1 MIGWLAGV
9 WSLTEP
15 WNRYPAGLFYTM
27 ALVSL
32 QEIRIAFGGPPL
44 LDGVSL
50 QIDRQQRIG
59 LLGRNGTGKSTLMKI
74 LAGQV
79 LPDGGTVQA
88 ESGLKIA
95 YFSQTIPHNLDG
107 SVFEI
112 IARGLGERGELMVAY
127 HREEARLAAHPDPDH
142 TRLHQLHE
150 QLDAHRAWSV
160 LEEIA
165 SITTR
170 MGLDP
175 DADYCALSGGQKR
188 RVLLAAALVCEPD
201 LLLLDEPTN
210 HLDIDSIAWL
220 ESYLL
225 EMGKTLLFVTHD
237 RMLLRRLATRI
248 IEIDRGQLFDWSCD
262 YDTFLERKQAVLDA
276 QEKEWERFDKKLA
289 QEEVW
294 IRQGIKARRHRN
306 EGRVQALLKMRAER
320 RARREKLGTATLKLA
335 EAQNSGTMVLESKGV
350 GYSYDDKPLIK
361 DFDAMI
367 ARGDK
372 IGIIGPNGC
381 GKTTLVRLLLG
392 ELTPQTGEIRQ
403 GTQLSITYFDQ
414 LRRQLDEDKS
424 VWENVLPNGS
434 TVTLDGKSRHIIG
447 YLQDFL
453 FTPER
458 AKTRVRYLSGGER
471 NRLLLARLFTQPANL
486 LVLDEPTNDL
496 DSETL
501 ELLEE
506 LLVNFKGTVLLICHD
521 RAFLDNVV
529 TSTWVFTGDGAIE
542 EYVGGYEDWRRKQSE
557 EASEPE
563 QPKIDKNKLY
573 KEARKASQPRKLSFK
588 ESRELESLPAL
599 IESLESELAAVH
611 NQLADPA
618 SYRNPANVVLVKKRL
633 TELEA
638 QHAQA
643 YDRWEHLE
651 SIASAS

>member
-1 MIGWLAGV
+1 
-9 WSLTEP
+9 
-15 WNRYPAGLFYTM
+15 M

-32 QEIRIAFGGPPL
+32 QEISIAFGGPPL

-50 QIDRQQRIG
+50 QIDKQQRIG

-79 LPDGGTVQA
+79 VPDAGTVQA

-95 YFSQTIPHNLDG
+95 YFSQTIPRDLEG

-112 IARGLGERGELMVAY
+112 IARGLGQRGELMVRY
-127 HREEARLAAHPDPDH
+127 HREETRLAAHRDPDH
-142 TRLHQLHE
+142 SRLHQLHE

-170 MGLDP
+170 MSLDP
-175 DADYCALSGGQKR
+175 DGDYPALSGGQKR

-225 EMGKTLLFVTHD
+225 GMGKTLLFVTHD

-262 YDTFLERKQAVLDA
+262 YDTFLERKQATLEA
-276 QEKEWERFDKKLA
+276 EEKEWERFDKKLA

-306 EGRVQALLKMRAER
+306 EGRVQALRKMRAER
-320 RARREKLGTATLKLA
+320 QARREKLGTATLKLA
-335 EAQNSGTMVLESKGV
+335 EARGSGTMVLEAKGV
-350 GYSYDDKPLIK
+350 SYRYDDKPLIQ
-361 DFDAMI
+361 DFDALI

-392 ELTPQTGEIRQ
+392 ELAPQTGTIRQ
-403 GTQLSITYFDQ
+403 GTRLSITYFDQ
-414 LRRQLDEDKS
+414 LRRKLDEDKS

-434 TVTLDGKSRHIIG
+434 TVTIDGKSKHIIG

-458 AKTRVRYLSGGER
+458 AKTPVRYLSGGER
-471 NRLLLARLFTQPANL
+471 NRLLLAQLFTQPANL

-506 LLVNFKGTVLLICHD
+506 LLVNFQGTVLLICHD

-529 TSTWVFTGDGAIE
+529 TSTLVFTGDGAIE
-542 EYVGGYEDWRRKQSE
+542 EYVGGYQDWRRQQSQ
-557 EASEPE
+557 EAPAPE
-563 QPKIDKNKLY
+563 KPKVDKKKLY
-573 KEARKASQPRKLSFK
+573 KEARKAGQTRKLSFK

-599 IESLESELAAVH
+599 IESLEGELGVLH

-618 SYRNPANVVLVKKRL
+618 FYRKADNVVLATKRL
-633 TELEA
+633 AEIEA

-643 YDRWEHLE
+643 FERWEHLE
-651 SIASAS
+651 SIAAAS

>member
-1 MIGWLAGV
+1 
-9 WSLTEP
+9 
-15 WNRYPAGLFYTM
+15 M

-32 QEIRIAFGGPPL
+32 QEISIAFDGPPL

-50 QIDRQQRIG
+50 QIEKQQRIG

-79 LPDGGTVQA
+79 VPDAGTVQVEA
-88 ESGLKIA
+88 GRKIA
-95 YFSQTIPHNLDG
+95 YFSQTIPHDLEG

-112 IARGLGERGELMVAY
+112 IARGLGERGGLMVSY
-127 HREEARLAAHPDPDH
+127 HREEAHLAAHPDPDH
-142 TRLHQLHE
+142 SRLHQLHE
-150 QLDAHRAWSV
+150 QLDTHRAWSV

-175 DADYCALSGGQKR
+175 DWDYATLSGGQKR

-220 ESYLL
+220 ENYLL
-225 EMGKTLLFVTHD
+225 GMGKTLLFVTHD

-248 IEIDRGQLFDWSCD
+248 IELDRGQLFDWSCD
-262 YDTFLERKQAVLDA
+262 YDTFLERKEAVLAA

-306 EGRVQALLKMRAER
+306 EGRVQALLQMRAER
-320 RARREKLGTATLKLA
+320 RARREKLGTAALKLA
-335 EAQNSGTMVLESKGV
+335 EAQNSGALVLEAQGV
-350 GYSYDDKPLIK
+350 GYRYDDKPLIQG
-361 DFDAMI
+361 FDARVM
-367 ARGDK
+367 RGDK

-392 ELTPQTGEIRQ
+392 DLTPQTGTVRQ
-403 GTQLSITYFDQ
+403 GTQLAITYFDQ
-414 LRRQLDEDKS
+414 LRRKLDEDKT

-434 TVTLDGKSRHIIG
+434 TVTIDGKSKHIIG

-458 AKTRVRYLSGGER
+458 AKTRVRSLSGGER
-471 NRLLLARLFTQPANL
+471 NRLLLAQLFTQPANL
-486 LVLDEPTNDL
+486 LILDEPTNDL

-506 LLVNFKGTVLLICHD
+506 LLVNFQGTVLLICHD

-529 TSTWVFTGDGAIE
+529 TSTWVFTGNGAIA
-542 EYVGGYEDWRRKQSE
+542 EYVGGYQDWRRQQDQ
-557 EASEPE
+557 AAPEPE
-563 QPKIDKNKLY
+563 KPKVDKKKLY
-573 KEARKASQPRKLSFK
+573 QEARKANQPRKLSFK
-588 ESRELESLPAL
+588 ESKELEALPAL
-599 IESLESELAAVH
+599 IESLEGELAVLH
-611 NQLADPA
+611 QQLADPA
-618 SYRNPANVVLVKKRL
+618 FYRQPDNVILAKKRL
-633 TELEA
+633 AELEA
-638 QHAQA
+638 QHTQA
-643 YDRWEHLE
+643 YERWEHLE
-651 SIASAS
+651 SIAAAS

>member
-1 MIGWLAGV
+1 
-9 WSLTEP
+9 
-15 WNRYPAGLFYTM
+15 M

-32 QEIRIAFGGPPL
+32 HEISIAFGGPPL

-50 QIDRQQRIG
+50 QIDKQQRIG

-79 LPDGGTVQA
+79 VPDAGVVQGEA
-88 ESGLKIA
+88 GLKIA
-95 YFSQTIPHNLDG
+95 YFSQTIPRDLSG

-112 IARGLGERGELMVAY
+112 IARGLGQRGELMVRY
-127 HREEARLAAHPDPDH
+127 HREESRLAAQPDPDH
-142 TRLHQLHE
+142 SRLHQLHE

-165 SITTR
+165 AITTR
-170 MGLDP
+170 MSLDP
-175 DADYCALSGGQKR
+175 DWDYSALSGGQKR

-220 ESYLL
+220 EAHLL
-225 EMGKTLLFVTHD
+225 GMGKTLLFVTHD

-248 IEIDRGQLFDWSCD
+248 IEIDRGQVFDWSCD
-262 YDTFLERKQAVLDA
+262 YDTFLERKQAALEA

-294 IRQGIKARRHRN
+294 IRQGIKARRRRN
-306 EGRVQALLKMRAER
+306 EGRVRALRKMRAER
-320 RARREKLGTATLKLA
+320 RARREKLGTATLTLA
-335 EAQNSGTMVLESKGV
+335 EAQGSGTMVLEASGI
-350 GYSYDDKPLIK
+350 GYGYDDKPLIK
-361 DFDAMI
+361 AFDVLI

-372 IGIIGPNGC
+372 VGIIGPNGC

-392 ELTPQTGEIRQ
+392 ELAPQTGAVRQ
-403 GTQLSITYFDQ
+403 GTQLAITYFDQ
-414 LRRQLDEDKS
+414 LRQQLDEDKT

-434 TVTLDGKSRHIIG
+434 TVTIDGKSKHIIG

-471 NRLLLARLFTQPANL
+471 NRLLLARLFTKPANL

-506 LLVNFKGTVLLICHD
+506 LLVNFQGTVLLICHD

-529 TSTWVFTGDGAIE
+529 TSTLVFTGDGTIA
-542 EYVGGYEDWRRKQSE
+542 EYVGGYNDWHRLESQ
-557 EASEPE
+557 EPPE
-563 QPKIDKNKLY
+563 TETPKVDKKKLY
-573 KEARKASQPRKLSFK
+573 REARKAGQPRKLSFK

-599 IESLESELAAVH
+599 IESLESELDALH
-611 NQLADPA
+611 SQLADPA
-618 SYRNPANVVLVKKRL
+618 FYRHPDSVVAAKKRL
-633 TELEA
+633 ADVET
-638 QHAQA
+638 QHTQA
-643 YDRWEHLE
+643 FERWEHLE
-651 SIASAS
+651 SIASPS

>member
-1 MIGWLAGV
+1 
-9 WSLTEP
+9 
-15 WNRYPAGLFYTM
+15 M

-32 QEIRIAFGGPPL
+32 HEISIAFGGPPL

-50 QIDRQQRIG
+50 QIDKQQRIG

-79 LPDGGTVQA
+79 VPDAGVVQA
-88 ESGLKIA
+88 EAGLKIA
-95 YFSQTIPHNLDG
+95 YFSQTIPRDLSG
-107 SVFEI
+107 SVFEV
-112 IARGLGERGELMVAY
+112 IARGLGQRGELMVRY
-127 HREEARLAAHPDPDH
+127 HREESRLAAHPDPDH
-142 TRLHQLHE
+142 SRLHQLHE

-165 SITTR
+165 AITTR
-170 MGLDP
+170 MSLDP
-175 DADYCALSGGQKR
+175 DWDYSVLSGGQKR

-220 ESYLL
+220 EAYLL
-225 EMGKTLLFVTHD
+225 GMGKTLLFVTHD

-248 IEIDRGQLFDWSCD
+248 IEIDRGQVFDWSCD
-262 YDTFLERKQAVLDA
+262 YDTFLERKQAALEA

-294 IRQGIKARRHRN
+294 IRQGIKARRRRN
-306 EGRVQALLKMRAER
+306 EGRVRVLLTMRAER

-335 EAQNSGTMVLESKGV
+335 EAQGSGTMVLEASGV
-350 GYSYDDKPLIK
+350 GYGYDDKPLIK
-361 DFDAMI
+361 AFDVLI

-372 IGIIGPNGC
+372 VGIIGPNGC

-392 ELTPQTGEIRQ
+392 ELTPQTGAVRQ
-403 GTQLSITYFDQ
+403 GTQLAVTYFDQ
-414 LRRQLDEDKS
+414 LRQQLDEDKT

-434 TVTLDGKSRHIIG
+434 TVTIDGKSKHIIG

-458 AKTRVRYLSGGER
+458 AKTRVRFLSGGER
-471 NRLLLARLFTQPANL
+471 NRLLLARLFTKPANL

-506 LLVNFKGTVLLICHD
+506 LLVNFQGTVLLICHD

-529 TSTWVFTGDGAIE
+529 TSTLVFTGDGTIA
-542 EYVGGYEDWRRKQSE
+542 EYVGGYNDWRRHQSQ
-557 EASEPE
+557 EPPE
-563 QPKIDKNKLY
+563 VTTPKVDKKKLY
-573 KEARKASQPRKLSFK
+573 KEARKAGQPRRLSFK
-588 ESRELESLPAL
+588 ESKELESLPTL
-599 IESLESELAAVH
+599 IESLEGKLDALH
-611 NQLADPA
+611 GQLADPA
-618 SYRNPANVVLVKKRL
+618 FYRNPDSVVAAKKRL
-633 TELEA
+633 ADLET

-643 YDRWEHLE
+643 FERWEHLE

>member
-1 MIGWLAGV
+1 
-9 WSLTEP
+9 
-15 WNRYPAGLFYTM
+15 M

-32 QEIRIAFGGPPL
+32 QEISIAFGGPPL
-44 LDGVSL
+44 LDGVRL
-50 QIDRQQRIG
+50 QIDKQQRIG

-79 LPDGGTVQA
+79 VPDAGTVQA
-88 ESGLKIA
+88 EPGLKIA
-95 YFSQTIPHNLDG
+95 YFSQAIPQDLAG

-112 IARGLGERGELMVAY
+112 IARGLGERGDLMVRY

-142 TRLHQLHE
+142 TRLNHLHE
-150 QLDAHRAWSV
+150 QLDALHAWSV

-175 DADYCALSGGQKR
+175 DADYPALSGGQKR
-188 RVLLAAALVCEPD
+188 RVLLAAALVSEPD

-210 HLDIDSIAWL
+210 HLDIDAIAWL
-220 ESYLL
+220 ENYLL
-225 EMGKTLLFVTHD
+225 GMGQTLLFVTHD

-262 YDTFLERKQAVLDA
+262 YDTFLERKQALLEA
-276 QEKEWERFDKKLA
+276 EEKEWDRFDKKLA

-294 IRQGIKARRHRN
+294 IRRGIKARRHRN
-306 EGRVQALLKMRAER
+306 EGRVQALLQMRAER
-320 RARREKLGTATLKLA
+320 RARRERLGTATLKLA
-335 EAQNSGTMVLESKGV
+335 EAQNSGTLVLEAKGV
-350 GYSYDDKPLIK
+350 GFRYGDQPLIE
-361 DFDAMI
+361 DFDTLI
-367 ARGDK
+367 TRGDK

-392 ELTPQTGEIRQ
+392 ELAPQTGTVRQ

-414 LRRQLDEDKS
+414 LRGQLDEDKS
-424 VWENVLPNGS
+424 VRENVLPSGD
-434 TVTLDGKSRHIIG
+434 TVTIDGQSRHIIG

-458 AKTRVRYLSGGER
+458 ARTRVGCLSGGER

-506 LLVNFKGTVLLICHD
+506 LLVNFQGTVLLICHD

-529 TSTWVFTGDGAIE
+529 TSTLVFTGGGAIA
-542 EYVGGYEDWRRKQSE
+542 EYVGGYQDWYRQRSQE
-557 EASEPE
+557 EPAPE
-563 QPKIDKNKLY
+563 KPKVDKEKLY
-573 KEARKASQPRKLSFK
+573 REARKAGQPRKLSFK
-588 ESRELESLPAL
+588 ESKELESLPAL
-599 IESLESELAAVH
+599 IESLEGELAVLH
-611 NQLADPA
+611 TQLADPA
-618 SYRNPANVVLVKKRL
+618 FYRNPAQVILVKKRL

-643 YDRWEHLE
+643 YARWERLE
-651 SIASAS
+651 SIAAAS

>member
-1 MIGWLAGV
+1 
-9 WSLTEP
+9 
-15 WNRYPAGLFYTM
+15 M

-32 QEIRIAFGGPPL
+32 QEISIAFGGPPL
-44 LDGVSL
+44 LEGVSL
-50 QIDRQQRIG
+50 QIDKGQRIG
-59 LLGRNGTGKSTLMKI
+59 LLGRNGAGKSTLMKI

-79 LPDGGTVQA
+79 VPDAGTVQA
-88 ESGLKIA
+88 EAGLKIA
-95 YFSQTIPHNLDG
+95 YFSQTIPPDLEG

-112 IARGLGERGELMVAY
+112 IARGLGQRGELMLRY
-127 HREEARLAAHPDPDH
+127 HREEARLAAHPDADH
-142 TRLHQLHE
+142 RRLHQLHE

-165 SITTR
+165 RITTR

-175 DADYCALSGGQKR
+175 DADYPALSGGQKR

-225 EMGKTLLFVTHD
+225 GMGQTLLFVTHD
-237 RMLLRRLATRI
+237 RLLLRRLATRI
-248 IEIDRGQLFDWSCD
+248 IEVDRGQLFDWSCD
-262 YDTFLERKQAVLDA
+262 YDTFLERKQALLEA
-276 QEKEWERFDKKLA
+276 QEKEWDRFDKKLA

-306 EGRVQALLKMRAER
+306 EGRVQALLQMRAER
-320 RARREKLGTATLKLA
+320 QARREKLGTARLKLA
-335 EAQNSGTMVLESKGV
+335 AAQNSGTMVLEAKGLSY
-350 GYSYDDKPLIK
+350 GYDDRPLIR
-361 DFDAMI
+361 DFDALI

-392 ELTPQTGEIRQ
+392 ELTPQTGAVRQ
-403 GTQLSITYFDQ
+403 GTQLAIICFDQ
-414 LRRQLDEDKS
+414 LRQQLDEDKS

-434 TVTLDGKSRHIIG
+434 TVTVDGKSKHIIG

-458 AKTRVRYLSGGER
+458 ARTRVRCLSGGER

-506 LLVNFKGTVLLICHD
+506 LLVNFPGTVLLICHD

-542 EYVGGYEDWRRKQSE
+542 ECVGGYQDWRRRQSE
-557 EASEPE
+557 EAPEPAT
-563 QPKIDKNKLY
+563 PKVDKKKLY
-573 KEARKASQPRKLSFK
+573 QEARKAGQTRKLSFK
-588 ESRELESLPAL
+588 ESRELESLPAR
-599 IESLESELAAVH
+599 IESLEGELDVLH
-611 NQLADPA
+611 RQLADPA
-618 SYRNPANVVLVKKRL
+618 FYRHPGNVVLATKRL
-633 TELEA
+633 AELEA

-643 YDRWEHLE
+643 FERWEHLE
-651 SIASAS
+651 SLGT

>member
-1 MIGWLAGV
+1 MVGV

-15 WNRYPAGLFYTM
+15 WNRHDAGLFYTM

-32 QEIRIAFGGPPL
+32 QEISIAFGGPPL

-50 QIDRQQRIG
+50 QIDKQQRIG

-79 LPDGGTVQA
+79 VPDAGTVQA

-95 YFSQTIPHNLDG
+95 YFSQTIPRDLDG

-112 IARGLGERGELMVAY
+112 IARGLGQRGELMVRY
-127 HREEARLAAHPDPDH
+127 HREEAQLAAHPDPDH
-142 TRLHQLHE
+142 SRLHQLHE

-170 MGLDP
+170 MSLDP
-175 DADYCALSGGQKR
+175 DWDYPALSGGQKR

-225 EMGKTLLFVTHD
+225 GMGKTLLFVTHD

-262 YDTFLERKQAVLDA
+262 YDAFLERKQATLEA

-294 IRQGIKARRHRN
+294 IRQGIKARRRRN
-306 EGRVQALLKMRAER
+306 EGRVHALLKMRAER
-320 RARREKLGTATLKLA
+320 QARREKLGTVTLKLA
-335 EAQNSGTMVLESKGV
+335 EAQGSGTMVLETNGV

-361 DFDAMI
+361 DFDALI

-392 ELTPQTGEIRQ
+392 ELSPQTGTVRQ

-414 LRRQLDEDKS
+414 LRRKLDEDKS

-434 TVTLDGKSRHIIG
+434 TVTIDGKSNHIIG

-471 NRLLLARLFTQPANL
+471 NRLLLAQLFTKPANL

-529 TSTWVFTGDGAIE
+529 TSTLIFTGAGAIA
-542 EYVGGYEDWRRKQSE
+542 EYVGGYEDWRRQQSQ
-557 EASEPE
+557 EAPEPE
-563 QPKIDKNKLY
+563 KPKVDKKKLY
-573 KEARKASQPRKLSFK
+573 KEARKASQTRKLSFK

-599 IESLESELAAVH
+599 IESLEGELGVLH
-611 NQLADPA
+611 HQLADPA
-618 SYRNPANVVLVKKRL
+618 FYRNPYNVVLVTKRL
-633 TELEA
+633 AEIEA
-638 QHAQA
+638 QQAQA
-643 YDRWEHLE
+643 FERWEHLE

>member
-1 MIGWLAGV
+1 
-9 WSLTEP
+9 
-15 WNRYPAGLFYTM
+15 M

-32 QEIRIAFGGPPL
+32 HEISIAFGGPPL

-50 QIDRQQRIG
+50 QIDKQQRIG

-79 LPDGGTVQA
+79 VPDAGVVQA
-88 ESGLKIA
+88 EAGLKIA
-95 YFSQTIPHNLDG
+95 YFSQTIPRDLSG
-107 SVFEI
+107 SVFEV
-112 IARGLGERGELMVAY
+112 IARGLGQRGELMVRY
-127 HREEARLAAHPDPDH
+127 HREESRLAAHPDPDH
-142 TRLHQLHE
+142 SRLHQLHE

-165 SITTR
+165 AITTR
-170 MGLDP
+170 MSLDP
-175 DADYCALSGGQKR
+175 DWDYSVLSGGQKR

-220 ESYLL
+220 EAYLL
-225 EMGKTLLFVTHD
+225 GMGKTLLFVTHD

-248 IEIDRGQLFDWSCD
+248 IEIDRGQVFDWSCD
-262 YDTFLERKQAVLDA
+262 YDTFLERKQAALEA

-294 IRQGIKARRHRN
+294 IRQGIKARRRRN
-306 EGRVQALLKMRAER
+306 EGRVRVLLTMRAER
-320 RARREKLGTATLKLA
+320 RARREKLGTATLTLA
-335 EAQNSGTMVLESKGV
+335 EAQGSGTMVLEASGV
-350 GYSYDDKPLIK
+350 GYGYDDKPLIK
-361 DFDAMI
+361 AFDVLI

-372 IGIIGPNGC
+372 VGIIGPNGC

-392 ELTPQTGEIRQ
+392 ELTPQTGAVRQ
-403 GTQLSITYFDQ
+403 GTQLAVTYFDQ
-414 LRRQLDEDKS
+414 LRQQLDEDKT

-434 TVTLDGKSRHIIG
+434 TVTIDGKSKHIIG

-458 AKTRVRYLSGGER
+458 AKTRVRFLSGGER
-471 NRLLLARLFTQPANL
+471 NRLLLARLFTKPANL

-506 LLVNFKGTVLLICHD
+506 LLVNFQGTVLLICHD

-529 TSTWVFTGDGAIE
+529 TSTLVFTGDGTIA
-542 EYVGGYEDWRRKQSE
+542 EYVGGYNDWRRHQSQ
-557 EASEPE
+557 EPPE
-563 QPKIDKNKLY
+563 VTTPKVDKKKLY
-573 KEARKASQPRKLSFK
+573 KEARKAGQPRRLSFK
-588 ESRELESLPAL
+588 ESKELESLPTL
-599 IESLESELAAVH
+599 IESLEGKLDALH
-611 NQLADPA
+611 GQLADPA
-618 SYRNPANVVLVKKRL
+618 FYRNPDSVVAAKKRL
-633 TELEA
+633 ADLET

-643 YDRWEHLE
+643 FERWEHLE

>member
-1 MIGWLAGV
+1 
-9 WSLTEP
+9 
-15 WNRYPAGLFYTM
+15 M

-32 QEIRIAFGGPPL
+32 HEISIAFGGPPL

-50 QIDRQQRIG
+50 QIDKQQRIG

-79 LPDGGTVQA
+79 VPDAGVVQA
-88 ESGLKIA
+88 EAGLTIA
-95 YFSQTIPHNLDG
+95 YFSQTIPRDLSG
-107 SVFEI
+107 SVFEV
-112 IARGLGERGELMVAY
+112 IARGLGQRGELMVRY
-127 HREEARLAAHPDPDH
+127 HREESRLAAHPDPDH
-142 TRLHQLHE
+142 SRLHQLHE

-165 SITTR
+165 AITTR
-170 MGLDP
+170 MSLDP
-175 DADYCALSGGQKR
+175 DWDYSVLSGGQKR

-220 ESYLL
+220 EAYLL
-225 EMGKTLLFVTHD
+225 GMGKTLLFVTHD

-248 IEIDRGQLFDWSCD
+248 IEIDRGQVFDWSCD
-262 YDTFLERKQAVLDA
+262 YDTFLERKQAALEA

-294 IRQGIKARRHRN
+294 IRQGIKARRRRN
-306 EGRVQALLKMRAER
+306 EGRVRVLLTMRAER

-335 EAQNSGTMVLESKGV
+335 EAQGSGTMVLEASGV
-350 GYSYDDKPLIK
+350 GYGYDDKPLIK
-361 DFDAMI
+361 AFDVLI

-372 IGIIGPNGC
+372 VGIIGPNGC

-392 ELTPQTGEIRQ
+392 ELTPQTGAVRQ
-403 GTQLSITYFDQ
+403 GTQLAVTYFDQ
-414 LRRQLDEDKS
+414 LRQQLDEDKT

-434 TVTLDGKSRHIIG
+434 TVTIDGKSKHIIG

-458 AKTRVRYLSGGER
+458 AKTRVRFLSGGER
-471 NRLLLARLFTQPANL
+471 NRLLLARLFTKPANL

-506 LLVNFKGTVLLICHD
+506 LLVNFQGTVLLICHD

-529 TSTWVFTGDGAIE
+529 TSTLVFTGDGTIA
-542 EYVGGYEDWRRKQSE
+542 EYVGGYNDWRRHQSQ
-557 EASEPE
+557 EPPE
-563 QPKIDKNKLY
+563 VTTPKVDKKKLY
-573 KEARKASQPRKLSFK
+573 KEARKAGQPRRLSFK
-588 ESRELESLPAL
+588 ESKELESLPTL
-599 IESLESELAAVH
+599 IESLEGKLDALH
-611 NQLADPA
+611 GQLADPA
-618 SYRNPANVVLVKKRL
+618 FYRNPDSVVAAKKRL
-633 TELEA
+633 ADLET

-643 YDRWEHLE
+643 FERWEHLE

>member
-1 MIGWLAGV
+1 
-9 WSLTEP
+9 
-15 WNRYPAGLFYTM
+15 M

-32 QEIRIAFGGPPL
+32 HEISIAFGGPPL

-50 QIDRQQRIG
+50 QIDKQQRIG

-79 LPDGGTVQA
+79 VPDAGVVQA

-95 YFSQTIPHNLDG
+95 YFSQTIPRDLSG

-112 IARGLGERGELMVAY
+112 IARGLSQRGELMVRY
-127 HREEARLAAHPDPDH
+127 HREESRLAAHPDPDH
-142 TRLHQLHE
+142 SRLHQLHE

-165 SITTR
+165 AITTR
-170 MGLDP
+170 MSLDP
-175 DADYCALSGGQKR
+175 DWDYSALSGGQKR

-220 ESYLL
+220 EAYLL
-225 EMGKTLLFVTHD
+225 GMGKTLLFVTHD

-248 IEIDRGQLFDWSCD
+248 IEIDRGQVFDWSCD
-262 YDTFLERKQAVLDA
+262 YDTFLERKQAALEA

-294 IRQGIKARRHRN
+294 IRQGIKARRRGN
-306 EGRVQALLKMRAER
+306 EGRVRALLTMRAER

-335 EAQNSGTMVLESKGV
+335 EAQGSGTMVLEAKGV
-350 GYSYDDKPLIK
+350 GYGYDDKPLIE
-361 DFDAMI
+361 DFDVLI

-372 IGIIGPNGC
+372 VGIIGPNGC

-392 ELTPQTGEIRQ
+392 ELTPQTGTIRQ
-403 GTQLSITYFDQ
+403 GTQLAITYFDQ
-414 LRRQLDEDKS
+414 LRQQLDEDKT

-434 TVTLDGKSRHIIG
+434 TVTLDGKSKHIIG

-471 NRLLLARLFTQPANL
+471 NRLLLARLFTKPANL

-506 LLVNFKGTVLLICHD
+506 LLVNFQGTVLLICHD

-529 TSTWVFTGDGAIE
+529 TSTLVFTGDGTIA
-542 EYVGGYEDWRRKQSE
+542 EYVGGYNDWRRQESQE
-557 EASEPE
+557 LPE
-563 QPKIDKNKLY
+563 VTTPKVDKKKLY
-573 KEARKASQPRKLSFK
+573 REARKAGQPRKLSFK
-588 ESRELESLPAL
+588 ESKELESLPAL
-599 IESLESELAAVH
+599 IESLESELDALH
-611 NQLADPA
+611 GQLADPA
-618 SYRNPANVVLVKKRL
+618 LYRNPDSVVAAKKRL
-633 TELEA
+633 ADLET

-643 YDRWEHLE
+643 FQRWEHLE

>member
-1 MIGWLAGV
+1 
-9 WSLTEP
+9 
-15 WNRYPAGLFYTM
+15 M

-32 QEIRIAFGGPPL
+32 HEISIAFGGPPL

-50 QIDRQQRIG
+50 QIDKQQRIG
-59 LLGRNGTGKSTLMKI
+59 LLGRNGAGKSTLMKI

-79 LPDGGTVQA
+79 APDAGAVQA

-95 YFSQTIPHNLDG
+95 YFSQTIPRDLSG

-112 IARGLGERGELMVAY
+112 IARGLGQRGELMVRY
-127 HREEARLAAHPDPDH
+127 HREESRLAAHPDPDH
-142 TRLHQLHE
+142 SRLHQLHE

-165 SITTR
+165 AITTR
-170 MGLDP
+170 MSLDP
-175 DADYCALSGGQKR
+175 DWDYSALSGGQKR

-220 ESYLL
+220 EAYLL
-225 EMGKTLLFVTHD
+225 GMGKTLLFVTHD

-248 IEIDRGQLFDWSCD
+248 VEIDRGQVFDWSCD
-262 YDTFLERKQAVLDA
+262 YDTFQQRKQAALEA

-294 IRQGIKARRHRN
+294 IRQGIKARRRRN
-306 EGRVQALLKMRAER
+306 EGRVRALLKMRAER
-320 RARREKLGTATLKLA
+320 RARREKLGTATLKLT
-335 EAQNSGTMVLESKGV
+335 EAQGSGTMVLEAKGV
-350 GYSYDDKPLIK
+350 GYRYDDKPLIE
-361 DFDAMI
+361 DFDVLI

-372 IGIIGPNGC
+372 VGIIGPNGC

-392 ELTPQTGEIRQ
+392 ELTPQTGAVRQ
-403 GTQLSITYFDQ
+403 GTQLAVTYFDQ
-414 LRRQLDEDKS
+414 LRQQLDEDKT

-434 TVTLDGKSRHIIG
+434 TVTIDGKSKHIIG

-471 NRLLLARLFTQPANL
+471 NRLLLARLFTKPANL

-506 LLVNFKGTVLLICHD
+506 LLVNFQGTVLLICHD

-529 TSTWVFTGDGAIE
+529 TNTLVFTGNGAVE
-542 EYVGGYEDWRRKQSE
+542 EYVGGYNDWRRQESQ
-557 EASEPE
+557 EPPE
-563 QPKIDKNKLY
+563 LEKPKVDKKKLY
-573 KEARKASQPRKLSFK
+573 KEARKAGQPRKLSFK

-599 IESLESELAAVH
+599 IESLEGELDALH
-611 NQLADPA
+611 SQLADA
-618 SYRNPANVVLVKKRL
+618 AFYRNPDSVVAAKKRL
-633 TELEA
+633 ADLET

-643 YDRWEHLE
+643 FERWENLE

>member
-1 MIGWLAGV
+1 MAGV

-15 WNRYPAGLFYTM
+15 WNRHDAGLFYTM

-32 QEIRIAFGGPPL
+32 QEISIAFGGPPL
-44 LDGVSL
+44 LEGVSL
-50 QIDRQQRIG
+50 QIDKQQRIG

-79 LPDGGTVQA
+79 VPDAGTVQA
-88 ESGLKIA
+88 EAGLKIA
-95 YFSQTIPHNLDG
+95 YFSQTIPPDLEG

-112 IARGLGERGELMVAY
+112 IARGLGERGEWMVRY
-127 HREEARLAAHPDPDH
+127 HREEAHLAAHRDPDH
-142 TRLHQLHE
+142 SRLHQLHE
-150 QLDAHRAWSV
+150 QLDTHRAWSV

-175 DADYCALSGGQKR
+175 DGDYPALSGGQKR

-210 HLDIDSIAWL
+210 HLDIDAIAWL
-220 ESYLL
+220 ENYLL
-225 EMGKTLLFVTHD
+225 GMGKTLLFVTHD
-237 RMLLRRLATRI
+237 RLLLRRLATRI
-248 IEIDRGQLFDWSCD
+248 IEIDRGRLFDWSCD
-262 YDTFLERKQAVLDA
+262 YDTFLERKQATLEA

-294 IRQGIKARRHRN
+294 IRRGIKARRHRN
-306 EGRVQALLKMRAER
+306 EGRVQTLLKMRAER
-320 RARREKLGTATLKLA
+320 QARREKLGTATLKLA
-335 EAQNSGTMVLESKGV
+335 AAQGSGMMVLEAKGV
-350 GYSYDDKPLIK
+350 GYRYDDQPLIQ
-361 DFDAMI
+361 DFDARI
-367 ARGDK
+367 TRGDK

-392 ELTPQTGEIRQ
+392 ELAPQTGTVRQ

-414 LRRQLDEDKS
+414 LRQKLDEDKS

-434 TVTLDGKSRHIIG
+434 TVTIDGKSKHIIG

-471 NRLLLARLFTQPANL
+471 NRLLLAQLFTQPANL

-506 LLVNFKGTVLLICHD
+506 LLVNFQGTVLLICHD

-529 TSTWVFTGDGAIE
+529 TSTWVFTGNGAIA
-542 EYVGGYEDWRRKQSE
+542 EYVGGYEDWRRQQSR
-557 EASEPE
+557 EAPEPE
-563 QPKIDKNKLY
+563 KPKVDKKKLY
-573 KEARKASQPRKLSFK
+573 QEARKAGQTRKLSFK
-588 ESRELESLPAL
+588 ESRELESLPAR
-599 IESLESELAAVH
+599 IESLEGELAVLH
-611 NQLADPA
+611 SQLADPA
-618 SYRNPANVVLVKKRL
+618 FYRKADNVILVTKRL
-633 TELEA
+633 AELEA

-643 YDRWEHLE
+643 FERWEHLE
-651 SIASAS
+651 SIAAAS

>member
-1 MIGWLAGV
+1 
-9 WSLTEP
+9 
-15 WNRYPAGLFYTM
+15 M

-32 QEIRIAFGGPPL
+32 HEISIAFGGPPL

-50 QIDRQQRIG
+50 QIDKQQRIG

-79 LPDGGTVQA
+79 VPDAGVVQA
-88 ESGLKIA
+88 EAGLKIA
-95 YFSQTIPHNLDG
+95 YFSQTIPRDLSG
-107 SVFEI
+107 SVFEV
-112 IARGLGERGELMVAY
+112 IARGLGQRGELMVRY
-127 HREEARLAAHPDPDH
+127 HREESRLAAHPDPDH
-142 TRLHQLHE
+142 SRLHQLHE

-165 SITTR
+165 AITTR
-170 MGLDP
+170 MSLDP
-175 DADYCALSGGQKR
+175 DWDYSVLSGGQKR

-220 ESYLL
+220 EAYLL
-225 EMGKTLLFVTHD
+225 GMGKTLLFVTHD

-248 IEIDRGQLFDWSCD
+248 VEIDRGQVFDWSCD
-262 YDTFLERKQAVLDA
+262 YDTFLERRQAALEA

-294 IRQGIKARRHRN
+294 IRQGIKARRRRN
-306 EGRVQALLKMRAER
+306 EGRVRVLLTMRAER

-335 EAQNSGTMVLESKGV
+335 EAQGSGTMVLEASGV
-350 GYSYDDKPLIK
+350 GYGYDNKPLIE
-361 DFDAMI
+361 DFDVLI

-372 IGIIGPNGC
+372 VGIIGPNGC

-392 ELTPQTGEIRQ
+392 ELTPQTGAVRQ
-403 GTQLSITYFDQ
+403 GTQLAVTYFDQ
-414 LRRQLDEDKS
+414 LRQQLDEDKT
-424 VWENVLPNGS
+424 VWENVQPNGS
-434 TVTLDGKSRHIIG
+434 TVTIDGKSKHIIG

-458 AKTRVRYLSGGER
+458 AKTRVRFLSGGER
-471 NRLLLARLFTQPANL
+471 NRLLLARLFTKPANL

-506 LLVNFKGTVLLICHD
+506 LLVNFQGTVLLICHD

-529 TSTWVFTGDGAIE
+529 TSTLVFTGDGTIA
-542 EYVGGYEDWRRKQSE
+542 EYVGGYNDWRRHQSQ
-557 EASEPE
+557 EPPE
-563 QPKIDKNKLY
+563 VTTPKVDKKKLY
-573 KEARKASQPRKLSFK
+573 KEARKAGQPRRLSFK
-588 ESRELESLPAL
+588 ESKELESLPAL
-599 IESLESELAAVH
+599 IESLEGKLDALH
-611 NQLADPA
+611 GQLADPA
-618 SYRNPANVVLVKKRL
+618 FYRNPDSVVAAKKRL
-633 TELEA
+633 ADLET

-643 YDRWEHLE
+643 FERWEHLE

>member
-1 MIGWLAGV
+1 
-9 WSLTEP
+9 
-15 WNRYPAGLFYTM
+15 M

-32 QEIRIAFGGPPL
+32 HEISIAFGGPPL

-50 QIDRQQRIG
+50 QIDKQQRIG
-59 LLGRNGTGKSTLMKI
+59 LLGRNGAGKSTLMKI

-79 LPDGGTVQA
+79 VPDAGVVQA
-88 ESGLKIA
+88 EAGLKIA
-95 YFSQTIPHNLDG
+95 YFSQTIPRDLSG
-107 SVFEI
+107 SVFEV
-112 IARGLGERGELMVAY
+112 IARGLGQRGELMVRY
-127 HREEARLAAHPDPDH
+127 HREESRLAAHPDPDH
-142 TRLHQLHE
+142 SRLHQLHE

-165 SITTR
+165 AITTR
-170 MGLDP
+170 MSLDP
-175 DADYCALSGGQKR
+175 DRDYSALSGGQKR

-210 HLDIDSIAWL
+210 HLDIDTIAWL
-220 ESYLL
+220 EAYLL
-225 EMGKTLLFVTHD
+225 AMGKTLLFVTHD

-248 IEIDRGQLFDWSCD
+248 VEIDRGQLFDWSCD
-262 YDTFLERKQAVLDA
+262 YDTFLERKQAALEA

-294 IRQGIKARRHRN
+294 IRQGIKARRRRN
-306 EGRVQALLKMRAER
+306 EGRVRVLLKMRAER

-335 EAQNSGTMVLESKGV
+335 EAQGSGTMVLEAKGV
-350 GYSYDDKPLIK
+350 GYGYDDKPLIE
-361 DFDAMI
+361 DFDVLI

-372 IGIIGPNGC
+372 VGIIGPNGC

-392 ELTPQTGEIRQ
+392 ELTPQTGAVRQ
-403 GTQLSITYFDQ
+403 GTQLAITYFDQ
-414 LRRQLDEDKS
+414 LRQQLDEDKT

-434 TVTLDGKSRHIIG
+434 TVTIDGKSKHIIG

-458 AKTRVRYLSGGER
+458 AKTRVRFLSGGER
-471 NRLLLARLFTQPANL
+471 NRLLLARLFTKPANL

-506 LLVNFKGTVLLICHD
+506 LLVDFQGTVLLICHD

-529 TSTWVFTGDGAIE
+529 TNTLVFTGDGTIA
-542 EYVGGYEDWRRKQSE
+542 EYVGGYNDWRRHQSQ
-557 EASEPE
+557 EPPE
-563 QPKIDKNKLY
+563 VTTPKVDKKKLY
-573 KEARKASQPRKLSFK
+573 KEARKAGQPRRLSFK

-599 IESLESELAAVH
+599 IESLEGKLDALH
-611 NQLADPA
+611 GQLADPA
-618 SYRNPANVVLVKKRL
+618 FYRNPDSVVAAKKRL
-633 TELEA
+633 ADLET

-643 YDRWEHLE
+643 FERWEHLE
-651 SIASAS
+651 SIVSAS

>member
-1 MIGWLAGV
+1 MGV
-9 WSLTEP
+9 WSPTEP

-32 QEIRIAFGGPPL
+32 QEISIAFGGPPL

-59 LLGRNGTGKSTLMKI
+59 LLGRNGAGKSTLMKI

-79 LPDGGTVQA
+79 VPDAGTVQA
-88 ESGLKIA
+88 DSGLKIA
-95 YFSQTIPHNLDG
+95 YFSQTIPHDLDG

-112 IARGLGERGELMVAY
+112 IARGLGQRGELMVAY
-127 HREEARLAAHPDPDH
+127 HREEAHLAAHRDLDPD
-142 TRLHQLHE
+142 RLHQLHE

-175 DADYCALSGGQKR
+175 DGDYASLSGGQKR

-225 EMGKTLLFVTHD
+225 GMGKTLLFVTHD

-262 YDTFLERKQAVLDA
+262 YDTFLERKQAVLDS
-276 QEKEWERFDKKLA
+276 QEKEWDRFDKKLA

-335 EAQNSGTMVLESKGV
+335 EAQNSGTMVLEAKGV
-350 GYSYDDKPLIK
+350 GYRYDDKPLIR

-392 ELTPQTGEIRQ
+392 ELAPQTGTVRQ
-403 GTQLSITYFDQ
+403 GTQLSVTYFDQ
-414 LRRQLDEDKS
+414 LRRKLDEDKS

-458 AKTRVRYLSGGER
+458 ARTRVRYLSGGER
-471 NRLLLARLFTQPANL
+471 NRLLLAQLFTQPANL

-506 LLVNFKGTVLLICHD
+506 LLVNFQGTVLLICHD

-542 EYVGGYEDWRRKQSE
+542 EFIGGYEDWRRRQSE

-563 QPKIDKNKLY
+563 QPKVDKKKLY
-573 KEARKASQPRKLSFK
+573 KEARKAGQTRRLSFK
-588 ESRELESLPAL
+588 ESKELESLPAL
-599 IESLESELAAVH
+599 IESLEGELAVLH

-638 QHAQA
+638 QHAEA
-643 YDRWEHLE
+643 YERWEHLE

>member
-1 MIGWLAGV
+1 MAGV
-9 WSLTEP
+9 WLLTEP
-15 WNRYPAGLFYTM
+15 WNPRNAGLFCTM

-32 QEIRIAFGGPPL
+32 QEISIAFGGPPL
-44 LDGVSL
+44 LEGVSL
-50 QIDRQQRIG
+50 QIDKGQRIG
-59 LLGRNGTGKSTLMKI
+59 LLGRNGAGKSTLMKI

-79 LPDGGTVQA
+79 VPDAGTVQA
-88 ESGLKIA
+88 EAGLKIA
-95 YFSQTIPHNLDG
+95 YFSQTIPPDLEG

-112 IARGLGERGELMVAY
+112 IARGLGQRGELMLRY
-127 HREEARLAAHPDPDH
+127 HREEARLAAHPDADH
-142 TRLHQLHE
+142 RRLHQLHE

-165 SITTR
+165 RITTR

-175 DADYCALSGGQKR
+175 DADYPALSGGQKR

-225 EMGKTLLFVTHD
+225 GMGQTLLFVTHD
-237 RMLLRRLATRI
+237 RLLLRRLATRI
-248 IEIDRGQLFDWSCD
+248 IEVDRGQLFDWSCD
-262 YDTFLERKQAVLDA
+262 YDTFLERKQALLEA
-276 QEKEWERFDKKLA
+276 QEKEWDRFDKKLA

-306 EGRVQALLKMRAER
+306 EGRVQALLQMRAER
-320 RARREKLGTATLKLA
+320 QARREKLGTARLKLA
-335 EAQNSGTMVLESKGV
+335 AAQNSGTMVLEAKGLSY
-350 GYSYDDKPLIK
+350 GYDDRPLIR
-361 DFDAMI
+361 DFDALI

-392 ELTPQTGEIRQ
+392 ELTPQTGAVRQ
-403 GTQLSITYFDQ
+403 GTQLAIICFDQ
-414 LRRQLDEDKS
+414 LRQQLDEDKS

-434 TVTLDGKSRHIIG
+434 TVTVDGKSKHIIG

-458 AKTRVRYLSGGER
+458 ARTRVRCLSGGER

-506 LLVNFKGTVLLICHD
+506 LLVNFPGTVLLICHD

-542 EYVGGYEDWRRKQSE
+542 ECVGGYQDWRRRQSE
-557 EASEPE
+557 EAPEPAT
-563 QPKIDKNKLY
+563 PKVDKKKLY
-573 KEARKASQPRKLSFK
+573 QEARKAGQTRKLSFK
-588 ESRELESLPAL
+588 ESRELESLPAR
-599 IESLESELAAVH
+599 IESLEGELDVLH
-611 NQLADPA
+611 RQLADPA
-618 SYRNPANVVLVKKRL
+618 FYRHPGNVVLATKRL
-633 TELEA
+633 AELEA

-643 YDRWEHLE
+643 FERWEHLE
-651 SIASAS
+651 SLGT

>member
-1 MIGWLAGV
+1 
-9 WSLTEP
+9 
-15 WNRYPAGLFYTM
+15 M

-32 QEIRIAFGGPPL
+32 HEISIAFGGPPL

-50 QIDRQQRIG
+50 QIDKQQRIG
-59 LLGRNGTGKSTLMKI
+59 LLGRNGAGKSTLMKI

-79 LPDGGTVQA
+79 APDAGTVQA

-95 YFSQTIPHNLDG
+95 YFSQTIPRDLSG

-112 IARGLGERGELMVAY
+112 IARGLGQRGELMVRY
-127 HREEARLAAHPDPDH
+127 HREESRLAAHPDPDH
-142 TRLHQLHE
+142 SRLHQLHE

-165 SITTR
+165 AITTR
-170 MGLDP
+170 MSLDP
-175 DADYCALSGGQKR
+175 DWDYSALSGGQKR

-220 ESYLL
+220 EAYLL
-225 EMGKTLLFVTHD
+225 GMGKTLLFVTHD

-248 IEIDRGQLFDWSCD
+248 VEIDRGQVFDWSCD
-262 YDTFLERKQAVLDA
+262 YDTFLERKQAALEA

-294 IRQGIKARRHRN
+294 IRQGIKARRRRN
-306 EGRVQALLKMRAER
+306 EGRVRALLKMRAER
-320 RARREKLGTATLKLA
+320 RARREKLGTATLKLT
-335 EAQNSGTMVLESKGV
+335 EAQGSGTMVLEAKGV
-350 GYSYDDKPLIK
+350 GYRYDDKPLIE
-361 DFDAMI
+361 DFDVLI

-372 IGIIGPNGC
+372 VGIIGPNGC

-392 ELTPQTGEIRQ
+392 DLTPQTGAVRQ
-403 GTQLSITYFDQ
+403 GTQLAVTYFDQ
-414 LRRQLDEDKS
+414 LRKHLDEDKT

-434 TVTLDGKSRHIIG
+434 TVTIDGKSKHIIG

-458 AKTRVRYLSGGER
+458 AKTRARYLSGGER
-471 NRLLLARLFTQPANL
+471 NRLLLARLFTKPANL

-506 LLVNFKGTVLLICHD
+506 LLVNFQGTLLLICHD

-529 TSTWVFTGDGAIE
+529 TNTLVFTGDGAVE
-542 EYVGGYEDWRRKQSE
+542 EYVGGYNDWRRQESQE
-557 EASEPE
+557 PSEPE
-563 QPKIDKNKLY
+563 KPKVDKKRLY
-573 KEARKASQPRKLSFK
+573 KEARKAGQPRKLSFK

-599 IESLESELAAVH
+599 IESLEGELDALH
-611 NQLADPA
+611 SQLADPA
-618 SYRNPANVVLVKKRL
+618 FYRNPDSVVAARKRL
-633 TELEA
+633 ADLET
-638 QHAQA
+638 QHTHAFE
-643 YDRWEHLE
+643 RWENLE

>member
-1 MIGWLAGV
+1 
-9 WSLTEP
+9 
-15 WNRYPAGLFYTM
+15 M

-32 QEIRIAFGGPPL
+32 HEISIAFGGPPL

-50 QIDRQQRIG
+50 QIDKQQRIG

-79 LPDGGTVQA
+79 VPDAGVVQA
-88 ESGLKIA
+88 EAGLTIA
-95 YFSQTIPHNLDG
+95 YFSQTIPRDLSG
-107 SVFEI
+107 SVFEV
-112 IARGLGERGELMVAY
+112 IARGLGQRGELMVRY
-127 HREEARLAAHPDPDH
+127 HREESRLAAHPDPDH
-142 TRLHQLHE
+142 SRLHQLHE

-165 SITTR
+165 AITTR
-170 MGLDP
+170 MSLDP
-175 DADYCALSGGQKR
+175 DWDYSVLSGGQKR

-220 ESYLL
+220 EAYLL
-225 EMGKTLLFVTHD
+225 GMGKTLLFVTHD

-248 IEIDRGQLFDWSCD
+248 IEIDRGQVFDWSCD
-262 YDTFLERKQAVLDA
+262 YDTFLERKQAALEA

-294 IRQGIKARRHRN
+294 IRQGIKARRRRN
-306 EGRVQALLKMRAER
+306 EGRVRVLLTMRAER
-320 RARREKLGTATLKLA
+320 RARREKLGTATLTLA
-335 EAQNSGTMVLESKGV
+335 EAQGSGTMVLEASGV
-350 GYSYDDKPLIK
+350 GYGYDDKPLIK
-361 DFDAMI
+361 AFDVLI

-372 IGIIGPNGC
+372 VGIIGPNGC

-392 ELTPQTGEIRQ
+392 ELTPQTGAVRQ
-403 GTQLSITYFDQ
+403 GTQLAVTYFDQ
-414 LRRQLDEDKS
+414 LRQQLDEDKT

-434 TVTLDGKSRHIIG
+434 TVTIDGKSKHIIG

-458 AKTRVRYLSGGER
+458 AKTRVRFLSGGER
-471 NRLLLARLFTQPANL
+471 NRLLLARLFTKPANL

-506 LLVNFKGTVLLICHD
+506 LLVNFQGTVLLICHD

-529 TSTWVFTGDGAIE
+529 TSTLVFTGDGTIA
-542 EYVGGYEDWRRKQSE
+542 EYVGGYNDWRRHQSQ
-557 EASEPE
+557 EPPE
-563 QPKIDKNKLY
+563 VTTPKVDKKKLY
-573 KEARKASQPRKLSFK
+573 KEARKAGQPRRLSFK
-588 ESRELESLPAL
+588 ESKELESLPAL
-599 IESLESELAAVH
+599 IESLEGKLDALH
-611 NQLADPA
+611 GQLADPA
-618 SYRNPANVVLVKKRL
+618 FYRNPDSVVAAKKRL
-633 TELEA
+633 ADLET

-643 YDRWEHLE
+643 FERWEHLE